1 MSHTTSQKIK
11 LLVLYDMLCRLT
23 DEEHALNT
31 DELIKFLEEKGIRVD
46 PRVLKSDIDM
56 LNDYGYEVLSYKK
69 KYYYYYVASRQF
81 ESAEIAMLADIV
93 SASKLNANRKK
104 TLIGKLAGTLGN
116 NKANVMMKNVLS
128 FEKPKRSNAHIIY
141 NIDRIDTAI
150 NEKKKVSFLYF
161 SLDYTGNKVY
171 RKDGKR
177 YLVNPLVMIWSQ
189 DNYYLLCYDDIHP
202 DLVTYRIDRMSDVK
216 VEQEDRTERE
226 EFASFNTE
234 QYRTQVFSMFGGEL
248 QRVEL
253 LFTESMINDVFDKFG
268 EDIRI
273 RKTGDGDYRATIPIQ
288 VSKVFFTWIV
298 GSQGKVKIVSPQK
311 VKDEFKAFIDKIKK
325 KY

>member
-11 LLVLYDMLCRLT
+11 LLVLYDILCRLT

-31 DELIKFLEEKGIRVD
+31 DELIHLLGEKGIQVD

-69 KYYYYYVASRQF
+69 KYYYFYVASRQF
-81 ESAEIAMLADIV
+81 ESAEIAMLADVV

-128 FEKPKRSNAHIIY
+128 FEKPKRTNAHIIY
-141 NIDRIDTAI
+141 SIDRIDTAI
-150 NEKKKVSFLYF
+150 NDKKKVSFLYF

-177 YLVNPLVMIWSQ
+177 YLVNPLVMIWNQ
-189 DNYYLLCYDDIHP
+189 DNYYLLCYDDKHP
-202 DLVTYRIDRMSDVK
+202 DLVTYRILNFCFKK
-216 VEQEDRTERE
+216 VWTISLFCAIIVHEVIE
-226 EFASFNTE
+226 SFLTVWFVVNLFYQNSIT
-234 QYRTQVFSMFGGEL
+234 FSISFFIF
-248 QRVEL
+248 L
-253 LFTESMINDVFDKFG
+253 LFGLTSIVTLHSFVMIFQ
-268 EDIRI
+268 
-273 RKTGDGDYRATIPIQ
+273 RKDCKI
-288 VSKVFFTWIV
+288 
-298 GSQGKVKIVSPQK
+298 GKNVI
-311 VKDEFKAFIDKIKK
+311 
-325 KY
+325 